1 MKLNK
6 RWLIVY
12 IIALLTLTFV
22 QGAYGGIQLTASGS
36 ASGESGSVSMN
47 YDILKSTSLS
57 SKIAING
64 GTITPSTAISGSLPL
79 FEETHAV
86 TDHSG
91 KSASVYVKVVNA
103 PDGLTYSSKV
113 LPGEGN
119 VDTQSQISAEQWLT
133 VPTADSIKVTAAS
146 SYGKMAASVGL
157 EEYKGTASKDYV
169 TLTEY
174 NGKAVTTET
183 MVAASQT
190 ATNGAANLI
199 KVYGSS
205 KDRSGSYNI
214 DTAINGIAGRA
225 TIEKMSE
232 TASGGIDSLVLQD
245 EHVHGT
251 FTSIATYKST
261 TGAKKTKT
269 RTSAYGTEYDIDM
282 NALKVQMPLGYLGYY
297 IKPGMKIQ
305 GAVNVAY
312 GGDTINVAAGTY
324 RENLKIFNSLTLKG
338 AGAGETIID
347 GGGIG
352 TVITTGKS
360 CVDNR
365 YKNIYLKGLTIRN
378 GYAPSGGGIANVG
391 CNLVITDVLLTGN
404 TATAYGG
411 AICSTGTVTMNSG
424 SITENKANLGG
435 GIANLGTL
443 NLKGGNIAGNTAK
456 SYGGGI
462 YSSNS
467 RVTLDGIQV
476 IVKSNKAGKPLS
488 ESSWYK
494 GWGVYLN
501 SGKPTITGSFD
512 PATQVIGNSHI

>member
-12 IIALLTLTFV
+12 IIALLTLISIP
-22 QGAYGGIQLTASGS
+22 GAYGGLQVTASGS
-36 ASGESGSVSMN
+36 GSSEIGSVSMN
-47 YDILKSTSLS
+47 YDILKSSS
-57 SKIAING
+57 VNSKIAING
-64 GTITPSTAISGSLPL
+64 GTITPSTAISGLVAF

-86 TDHSG
+86 TDASG

-103 PDGLTYSSKV
+103 PDGLTYSSEV
-113 LPGEGN
+113 LPGGVN
-119 VDTQSQISAEQWLT
+119 VGIQSQVSAEQWLT
-133 VPTADSIKVTAAS
+133 VPKADSIKVTAAS
-146 SYGKMAASVGL
+146 SYGKMSASVGL
-157 EEYKGTASKDYV
+157 EEYKETTGKDYV

-174 NGKAVTTET
+174 NGKAVTTDT
-183 MVAASQT
+183 SVAASQT
-190 ATNGAANLI
+190 ATSGAANLI

-205 KDRSGSYNI
+205 KDSSGSYNI
-214 DTAINGIAGRA
+214 DTAINGIGGGA
-225 TIEKMSE
+225 TIERISE
-232 TASGGIDSLVLQD
+232 TASGGIDSQVLQD

-251 FTSIATYKST
+251 FTSIATYKSI
-261 TGAKKTKT
+261 TGVKKTKT

-282 NALKVQMPLGYLGYY
+282 NALKGQMPLGYLGYY

-305 GAVNVAY
+305 GAINVAY

-324 RENLKIFNSLTLKG
+324 RENLKITNSLTLKG

-365 YKNIYLKGLTIRN
+365 YKNIYLEGLTIRN

-404 TATAYGG
+404 TATAHGG

-424 SITENKANLGG
+424 SIIGNKANLGG
-435 GIANLGTL
+435 GIANYGTL
-443 NLKGGNIAGNTAK
+443 NMKGGSITGNTAT

-467 RVTLDGIQV
+467 RVTLDGTQV
-476 IVKSNKAGKPLS
+476 IVKDNKAGKPLS
-488 ESSWYK
+488 ESSWYT
-494 GWGVYLN
+494 GWGVYLK
-501 SGKPTITGSFD
+501 SGKPTIAGSFD
-512 PATQVIGNSHI
+512 PATQVTGNSHI